1 MKVLVLGGNGFI
13 GSHVVDAL
21 LHAGHK
27 VRVFDRSE
35 DRYRGRLKGVEYMQG
50 SFQDNFLIAEALT
63 DIDVVFHGIST
74 TVPAT
79 SNLDPAGDVYSN
91 LIATLKL
98 LKSMLDKGMQ
108 RIVYLSSGGTVYGRP
123 TMDPIPESHPLNPVC
138 SYGIVKVAIEN
149 YLYMFQELQ
158 GLKPI
163 VLRASNPYGER
174 QGHQGVQGV
183 IGTFLYKAHSNERIE
198 IWGDGSVVRDFIYVG
213 DLGQMCL
220 KAIENEVCGVF
231 NVGSG
236 IGHSINEVL
245 AYVQAVSNRP
255 LQIDYK
261 PARGFDVARVVLD
274 ISRAT
279 STFNWIPQLSLQDG
293 ISKTWAWL
301 SESSKHVEDK
311 NGRTS

>member
-1 MKVLVLGGNGFI
+1 
-13 GSHVVDAL
+13 
-21 LHAGHK
+21 
-27 VRVFDRSE
+27 
-35 DRYRGRLKGVEYMQG
+35 
-50 SFQDNFLIAEALT
+50 
-63 DIDVVFHGIST
+63 
-74 TVPAT
+74 
-79 SNLDPAGDVYSN
+79 
-91 LIATLKL
+91 
-98 LKSMLDKGMQ
+98 MLDKDMQ

-123 TMDPIPESHPLNPVC
+123 TMDPIPERHPLNPVC

-245 AYVQAVSNRP
+245 AYVQTVSNRP

-274 ISRAT
+274 TSRAT
-279 STFNWIPQLSLQDG
+279 STFNWIPQINLQDG

-301 SESSKHVEDK
+301 SESSTHVENTSD
-311 NGRTS
+311 RTS

>member
-21 LHAGHK
+21 LNVGHK

-35 DRYRGRLKGVEYMQG
+35 DRYRSRLMGVEYFQG

-63 DIDVVFHGIST
+63 GIDVVFHGIST
-74 TVPAT
+74 TVPGT

-98 LKSMLDKGMQ
+98 LKSMSDKGLQ

-123 TMDPIPESHPLNPVC
+123 TMDPIPENHPLNPVC

-149 YLYMFQELQ
+149 YLYMFQELN
-158 GLKPI
+158 GFKPI
-163 VLRASNPYGER
+163 VLRPSNPYGER

-183 IGTFLYKAHSNERIE
+183 IGTFLHKAHSNERIE
-198 IWGDGSVVRDFIYVG
+198 IWGDGSVVRDFIHVC
-213 DLGQMCL
+213 DLSQMCL
-220 KAIENEVCGVF
+220 MAIENEVCGVF
-231 NVGSG
+231 NVGCG

-245 AYVQAVSNRP
+245 ACVKTVSNRP
-255 LQIDYK
+255 LQVEYK
-261 PARGFDVARVVLD
+261 SARGFDVARVVLD
-274 ISRAT
+274 T
-279 STFNWIPQLSLQDG
+279 SKVVSAFNWKPQIELQDG
-293 ISKTWAWL
+293 ISRTWAWL
-301 SESSKHVEDK
+301 SESSKDV
-311 NGRTS
+311 